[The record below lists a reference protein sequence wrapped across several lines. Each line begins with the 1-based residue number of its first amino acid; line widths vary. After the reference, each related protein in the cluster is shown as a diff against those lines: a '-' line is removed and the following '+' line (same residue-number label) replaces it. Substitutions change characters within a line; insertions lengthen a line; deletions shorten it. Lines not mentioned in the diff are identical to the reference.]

1 MWLGRGLGPTLCLA
15 LAMGLSG
22 CATSPGETPLPAE
35 AAPSSRDGRIDAVM
49 QMGDRAAAAG
59 DDRTAVSYYQQAA
72 GMGASDPAA
81 LNRIGEALLRE
92 RRWQDA
98 ADVFRRA
105 LAGGGDA
112 AAHRG
117 YARAMLGLD
126 QPGPALAHLESA
138 LRLDPDDPRTLN
150 LAGVANDMLGRSHEA
165 QADFRRGLELAPGDP
180 ALANNLGLSYALAG
194 DHAAAVTQLEPLANG
209 PGSTAR
215 ARQNLALAYGLKGD
229 VLAAERVSRLDLD
242 PASVRGN
249 LAFMAALRSA
259 ADPASAASSLVT
271 DVAVEPVR
279 RKAKPAADA
288 TPPAP
293 AHQAAPI
300 ELAAV
305 TAPVDGSPGAD
316 ALAMA
321 SPAGPSPNAARHVS
335 SPAGA
340 APPAAL
346 GAPTPLAPATAAS
359 PAAAEPSL
367 TPPDVPDLPLTPAA
381 VALDDAAMVSG
392 LSPIGGWLVRLGSY
406 DSPAAAQAAWRR
418 LRGAHAGL
426 LGGMTRM
433 AGSEG
438 GEQPLLAGPLA
449 TEADADRICRALVAR
464 GEPCEKLQV

>member
-1 MWLGRGLGPTLCLA
+1 MWLGRGLGPMLCLA
-15 LAMGLSG
+15 LAVGLSG
-22 CATSPGETPLPAE
+22 CAASPGETPLPSE
-35 AAPSSRDGRIDAVM
+35 GAASSRDGRIDSLM

-72 GMGASDPAA
+72 GMGASDPVA
-81 LNRIGEALLRE
+81 LNRIGEALLRQ

-105 LAGGGDA
+105 LAGGGGV

-165 QADFRRGLELAPGDP
+165 QAAFRRGLELAPGDP
-180 ALANNLGLSYALAG
+180 SLANNLGLSYALAG
-194 DHAAAVTQLEPLANG
+194 DHAAAVAQLEPLANG

-215 ARQNLALAYGLKGD
+215 ARQNLALAYGLNGD

-271 DVAVEPVR
+271 DIAVEPVR
-279 RKAKPAADA
+279 RKAAKPAADA
-288 TPPAP
+288 TPPAAAP
-293 AHQAAPI
+293 QAAPI
-300 ELAAV
+300 ELAAA

-321 SPAGPSPNAARHVS
+321 SPAGTSPNAARHVS

-340 APPAAL
+340 AVL
-346 GAPTPLAPATAAS
+346 GAPTPLAPATVA
-359 PAAAEPSL
+359 PLAAEPSL
-367 TPPDVPDLPLTPAA
+367 TPPDVPDLPVTPAA

-392 LSPIGGWLVRLGSY
+392 LSPIGGWLLRLGSY

-438 GEQPLLAGPLA
+438 GKQPLLAGPLA

>member
-1 MWLGRGLGPTLCLA
+1 MWLGRGLGPMLCLA
-15 LAMGLSG
+15 LAVGLSG
-22 CATSPGETPLPAE
+22 CAASPGETPLPAE
-35 AAPSSRDGRIDAVM
+35 GAASSRDGRIDSLM

-59 DDRTAVSYYQQAA
+59 DDRTAVTYYQQAA
-72 GMGASDPAA
+72 GMGASDPVA
-81 LNRIGEALLRE
+81 LNRIGEALLRQ

-138 LRLDPDDPRTLN
+138 LRLGPDDPRTLN
-150 LAGVANDMLGRSHEA
+150 LAGVANDMLGRGHEA
-165 QADFRRGLELAPGDP
+165 QAAFRRGLELAPGDP
-180 ALANNLGLSYALAG
+180 SLANNLGLSYALAG
-194 DHAAAVTQLEPLANG
+194 DHAAAVAQLEPLANG

-215 ARQNLALAYGLKGD
+215 ARQNLALAYGLNGD

-249 LAFMAALRSA
+249 LAFMAAVRSA

-271 DVAVEPVR
+271 DIAVEPVR
-279 RKAKPAADA
+279 RKTRPAAAA

-293 AHQAAPI
+293 AHQPPPI
-300 ELAAV
+300 ELAAA

-321 SPAGPSPNAARHVS
+321 SPAGPSPSAARHVS
-335 SPAGA
+335 SPTAAA
-340 APPAAL
+340 APAVLA
-346 GAPTPLAPATAAS
+346 APTPLAPL
-359 PAAAEPSL
+359 AAEPSL
-367 TPPDVPDLPLTPAA
+367 TPPDVPDLPVTPAA

-392 LSPIGGWLVRLGSY
+392 LSPIGGWLLRLGSY

-418 LRGAHAGL
+418 LRGTHAGL

-438 GEQPLLAGPLA
+438 GKQPLLAGPLA